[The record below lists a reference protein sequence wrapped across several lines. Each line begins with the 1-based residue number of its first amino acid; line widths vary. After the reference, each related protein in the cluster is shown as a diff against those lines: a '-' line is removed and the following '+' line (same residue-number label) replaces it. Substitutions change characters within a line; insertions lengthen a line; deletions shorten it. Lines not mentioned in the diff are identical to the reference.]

1 MTPETTAEPIE
12 QGSFLNRLIGVYF
25 SPGETF
31 KSFAS
36 NPGLLAP
43 IIGLVLIGGIVGY
56 LFFSK
61 VDFAQVIA
69 PQIEQMVE
77 AGRIQKEQAPQV
89 IAMQANIAKYSALVM
104 GLIGNVLFSLIVAG
118 VFKLVSLVLGKENTY
133 KSLLAVTLYTFLA
146 IGIISSLIL
155 GILIFARGS
164 EFDIQN
170 PLGTNLGT
178 VLSFLFEQNSL
189 PKFIWGLARA
199 VDIFYIWI
207 IVLLGIGYAA
217 VTRHLKATTAGVI
230 LGALYFGMAIIGAAL
245 GAIFGR
251 G

>member
-1 MTPETTAEPIE
+1 M
-12 QGSFLNRLIGVYF
+12 L
-25 SPGETF
+25 
-31 KSFAS
+31 
-36 NPGLLAP
+36 
-43 IIGLVLIGGIVGY
+43 
-56 LFFSK
+56 
-61 VDFAQVIA
+61 
-69 PQIEQMVE
+69 
-77 AGRIQKEQAPQV
+77 
-89 IAMQANIAKYSALVM
+89 
-104 GLIGNVLFSLIVAG
+104 
-118 VFKLVSLVLGKENTY
+118 
-133 KSLLAVTLYTFLA
+133 
-146 IGIISSLIL
+146 
-155 GILIFARGS
+155 FARGS

-178 VLSFLFEQNSL
+178 VLSLLFEQNSL